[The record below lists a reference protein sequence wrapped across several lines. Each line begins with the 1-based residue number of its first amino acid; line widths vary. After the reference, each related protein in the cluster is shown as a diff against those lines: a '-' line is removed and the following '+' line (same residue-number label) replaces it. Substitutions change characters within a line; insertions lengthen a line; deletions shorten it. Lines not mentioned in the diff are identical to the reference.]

1 VIDRNMISA
10 CCFCILAGIASPAW
24 CANSGAVPTVVA
36 DASSESRMQAEVKA
50 TFSRFIAGQNTH
62 DPSVVSDVLVRSRDF
77 VWAQGGGQSV
87 WGFDEAMAAWKSR
100 WNGRWQLDPQLVGL
114 RIARIAPRVALLITP
129 LLLTSA
135 DPGEQPSTDPIR
147 WAGVFV
153 KTASGWRIASLV
165 ITPYPD
171 WDKH

>member
-1 VIDRNMISA
+1 VIDRNMIFA
-10 CCFCILAGIASPAW
+10 CWFCMLAMMASPSW
-24 CANSGAVPTVVA
+24 CANSGAVPTLVA
-36 DASSESRMQAEVKA
+36 DVSSQSTMQAEVKA
-50 TFSRFIAGQNTH
+50 TFSRFVAGQNTH

-87 WGFDEAMAAWKSR
+87 WGFDEAMAVWKSV
-100 WNGRWQLDPQLVGL
+100 WKGRWHLNPQLDRL
-114 RIARIAPRVALLITP
+114 RITRIAPGVALLITP

-153 KTASGWRIASLV
+153 KTASGWRISSLV

>member
-1 VIDRNMISA
+1 MIDRNTILS
-10 CCFCILAGIASPAW
+10 CCSCILVAMASPSY
-24 CANSGAVPTVVA
+24 CANSGAAPTLIA
-36 DASSESRMQAEVKA
+36 DAASESRMQAEVKA
-50 TFSRFIAGQNTH
+50 TFSRFVAGQNSH
-62 DPSVVSDVLVRSRDF
+62 DPSVMSDVLVRSRDF
-77 VWAQGGGQSV
+77 IWAQGDGQSV
-87 WGFDEAMAAWKSR
+87 LGFDEAMTAWKSR
-100 WNGRWQLDPQLVGL
+100 WKGSWHLDPQTQGL
-114 RIARIAPRVALLITP
+114 RITRIAPGVALLITP

-135 DPGEQPSTDPIR
+135 DPDEQPSTDPIR

>member
-1 VIDRNMISA
+1 MDRNMFLA
-10 CCFCILAGIASPAW
+10 CWFCMLAAMASPSW
-24 CANSGAVPTVVA
+24 CANSGAVPTLVA

-50 TFSRFIAGQNTH
+50 TFSRFVAGQNTH
-62 DPSVVSDVLVRSRDF
+62 DSSVVSDVLVRSRDF

-100 WNGRWQLDPQLVGL
+100 WKGGWHLDPQLEGL
-114 RIARIAPRVALLITP
+114 RITRIAPGVALLITP

-135 DPGEQPSTDPIR
+135 DPGEQPSTEPIR

-153 KTASGWRIASLV
+153 KTAGGWRIASLV

>member
-1 VIDRNMISA
+1 
-10 CCFCILAGIASPAW
+10 
-24 CANSGAVPTVVA
+24 
-36 DASSESRMQAEVKA
+36 MQAEVKA
-50 TFSRFIAGQNTH
+50 TFSRFVAGQNTH
-62 DPSVVSDVLVRSRDF
+62 DPSVVTDVLVRSRDF

-100 WNGRWQLDPQLVGL
+100 WKGGWHLDPQLEGL
-114 RIARIAPRVALLITP
+114 RITRIAPGVALLITP

-135 DPGEQPSTDPIR
+135 DPGEQPSTEPIR

-153 KTASGWRIASLV
+153 KTAGGWRIASLV

>member
-1 VIDRNMISA
+1 MRRDVISA
-10 CCFCILAGIASPAW
+10 CWYCMLALMALPSW
-24 CANSGAVPTVVA
+24 CANSGAFPTLVTT
-36 DASSESRMQAEVKA
+36 ASSESPMKAEVKA
-50 TFSRFIAGQNTH
+50 TFSRFVAGQNTH
-62 DPSVVSDVLVRSRDF
+62 DPSIVSDVLVRSRDF
-77 VWAQGGGQSV
+77 VWAQAGGRSV
-87 WGFDEAMAAWKSR
+87 WGFDEAMAVWKSV
-100 WNGRWQLDPQLVGL
+100 WKGSWHLDPQLDGL
-114 RIARIAPRVALLITP
+114 RITRIAPGVALLITP

-153 KTASGWRIASLV
+153 KTATGWRIASLL